1 MRTGR
6 EQTRNR
12 YNRAGANPPLVYP
25 PRALGVQAGAKLT
38 GHVVL
43 LFCWRSENDVV
54 LQRYDRGQ
62 KQYISF
68 AERDRARQRE

>member
-12 YNRAGANPPLVYP
+12 YNRGLTPRLSTPP
-25 PRALGVQAGAKLT
+25 ALWACKAGAKLT